1 MEKIVILG
9 STGSI
14 GCNALEV
21 IKLHKEKYKVFALTA
36 NKNVDLLTQQCVDF
50 EPEFAIALNS
60 DANQQ
65 LKKNLLVLNIKTV
78 VLDDEKSLDWL
89 AAHKDTATVIS
100 AIVGAAGLKPT
111 MAAANSGKKIL
122 LANKETLVM
131 AGELFVKA
139 VKKSN
144 AILIPIDSEHNAIL
158 QVLPQSKKMNHKSNG
173 IRKILLTA
181 SGGPFRTSSKEEL
194 RHVTPR
200 EALRHPNWIMGKK
213 ITIDS
218 ATMMNKGLEVIEAC
232 WLFDIPAC
240 DIEVIIHPQSIIHS
254 LVEYIDGSTLA
265 QLGNPDMRTPIAYAL
280 SHPERIESGVS
291 GLDLIK
297 TKRLDFEAPD
307 LDKFPCL
314 GLAYKALLMGQSAP
328 TILNAANEVAVDAFL
343 TESIT
348 FNQIAELIEFCMSTI
363 KSQPLDSI
371 ETVLEV
377 DSQTR
382 HLAVSWI
389 DSHHITS

>member
-50 EPEFAIALNS
+50 EPEFVIALNQ

-65 LKKNLLVLNIKTV
+65 LKKNLLASNIKTI

-89 AAHKDTATVIS
+89 ASHKDTATVIS
-100 AIVGAAGLKPT
+100 AIVGAAGLMPT

-158 QVLPQSKKMNHKSNG
+158 QVLPQSKKMNYKSNS

-181 SGGPFRTSSKEEL
+181 SGGPFRTFSKEEL
-194 RHVTPR
+194 KHVTPK
-200 EALRHPNWIMGKK
+200 EALKHPNWLMGKK

-218 ATMMNKGLEVIEAC
+218 ATMMNKGLEIIEAC

-240 DIEVIIHPQSIIHS
+240 DIEVVIHPQSIIHS

-265 QLGNPDMRTPIAYAL
+265 QMGNPDMRTPIAYAL

-343 TESIT
+343 VESIT
-348 FNQIAELIEFCMSTI
+348 FNQIAELIEFCMSTM
-363 KSQPLDSI
+363 KPQLLDSI

-377 DSQTR
+377 DSKTR
-382 HLAVSWI
+382 QLALSWI
-389 DSHHITS
+389 NSHNITS

>member
-1 MEKIVILG
+1 VENIVILG

-14 GCNALEV
+14 GCNALQV
-21 IKLHKEKYKVFALTA
+21 IKLHQAKYKVFALTA
-36 NKNVDLLTQQCVDF
+36 NRNVDLLTEQCIKF
-50 EPEFAIALNS
+50 EPQFAFALNQN
-60 DANQQ
+60 ANQQ
-65 LKKNLLVLNIKTV
+65 LKKNLLALNLKTIA
-78 VLDDEKSLDWL
+78 LDDDKSLDWL
-89 AAHKDTATVIS
+89 SSHDEANTVIS

-139 VKKSN
+139 VKQSN
-144 AILIPIDSEHNAIL
+144 ATLIPIDSEHNAIL
-158 QVLPQSKKMNHKSNG
+158 QVLPQSKKLNYKSNG

-181 SGGPFRTSSKEEL
+181 SGGPFRTSTKEEL
-194 RHVTPR
+194 KHVTPK

-232 WLFDIPAC
+232 WLFDIPAS
-240 DIEVIIHPQSIIHS
+240 DIEVVIHPQSIIHS
-254 LVEYIDGSTLA
+254 LVEYVDGSTLA

-280 SHPERIESGVS
+280 SHPERIESGVL

-314 GLAYKALLMGQSAP
+314 GLAYKALQMGKNAP

-343 TESIT
+343 NESIT
-348 FNQIAELIEFCMSTI
+348 FNQIAELIEFCMNTVE
-363 KSQPLDSI
+363 SQTLDSI
-371 ETVLEV
+371 EIVLEV
-377 DSQTR
+377 DSKTR
-382 HLAVSWI
+382 QLAVSWI
-389 DSHHITS
+389 DRHHLTT

>member
-50 EPEFAIALNS
+50 EPEFVIALNQ

-65 LKKNLLVLNIKTV
+65 LRKNLLASNIKTI

-89 AAHKDTATVIS
+89 ASHKDTATVIS
-100 AIVGAAGLKPT
+100 AIVGAAGLMPT

-158 QVLPQSKKMNHKSNG
+158 QVLPQSKKMNYKSNG

-181 SGGPFRTSSKEEL
+181 SGGPFRTFSKEEL
-194 RHVTPR
+194 KHVTPK
-200 EALRHPNWIMGKK
+200 EALKHPNWLMGKK

-218 ATMMNKGLEVIEAC
+218 ATMMNKGLEIIEAC

-240 DIEVIIHPQSIIHS
+240 DIEVVIHPQSIIHS

-265 QLGNPDMRTPIAYAL
+265 QMGNPDMRTPIAYAL

-343 TESIT
+343 VESIT
-348 FNQIAELIEFCMSTI
+348 FNQIAELIEFCMSTM
-363 KSQPLDSI
+363 KPQLLDSI

-377 DSQTR
+377 DSKTR
-382 HLAVSWI
+382 QLALSWI
-389 DSHHITS
+389 NSHNITS

>member
-1 MEKIVILG
+1 LENIVILG

-14 GCNALEV
+14 GCNALQV

-36 NKNVDLLTQQCVDF
+36 NKNVDLLTQQCLEF
-50 EPEFAIALNS
+50 EPHYVVALNQ

-65 LKKNLLVLNIKTV
+65 LKQNLLVSNSKTI
-78 VLDDEKSLDWL
+78 VLEGDESIDWL
-89 AAHKDTATVIS
+89 ASHESTSTVIS
-100 AIVGAAGLKPT
+100 AVVGAAGLKPT

-139 VKKSN
+139 VNHSK
-144 AILIPIDSEHNAIL
+144 ATLIPIDSEHNAIL
-158 QVLPQSKKMNHKSNG
+158 QVLPQNKKLNYKSNG
-173 IRKILLTA
+173 IRKVLLTA
-181 SGGPFRTSSKEEL
+181 SGGPFRTFSEEQL
-194 RHVTPR
+194 LHVTPK
-200 EALRHPNWIMGKK
+200 EALRHPNWVMGRK

-218 ATMMNKGLEVIEAC
+218 ATMMNKGLEIIEAF
-232 WLFDIPAC
+232 WLFDIPAS

-280 SHPERIESGVS
+280 SHPERIESGVL

-297 TKRLDFEAPD
+297 TKKLDFEAPN
-307 LDKFPCL
+307 LNRFPCL
-314 GLAYKALLMGQSAP
+314 GLAYKALDMGQNAP

-343 TESIT
+343 NESIT
-348 FNQIAELIEFCMSTI
+348 FNQIAELIEFCMDTI
-363 KSQPLDSI
+363 ESQSLDSI
-371 ETVLEV
+371 DTVL
-377 DSQTR
+377 DIDKKTR
-382 HLAVSWI
+382 YLALKWI
-389 DSHHITS
+389 DSHKLS

>member
-1 MEKIVILG
+1 MENIVILG

-14 GCNALEV
+14 GSNALEV
-21 IKLHKEKYKVFALTA
+21 LKLHKEKYRVFALTA
-36 NKNVDLLTQQCVDF
+36 NKNVGLLTQQCL
-50 EPEFAIALNS
+50 EFAPFYAVAS
-60 DANQQ
+60 DQTANEQ
-65 LKKNLLVLNIKTV
+65 LKKNLLSSNSKTIVL
-78 VLDDEKSLDWL
+78 EHSESLEWL
-89 AAHKDTATVIS
+89 ASHEKTSTVIS

-111 MAAANSGKKIL
+111 MAAANTGKKIL

-139 VKKSN
+139 VKHSK
-144 AILIPIDSEHNAIL
+144 ATLIPIDSEHNAIL
-158 QVLPQSKKMNHKSNG
+158 QVLPQNKKLNDKSNG

-181 SGGPFRTSSKEEL
+181 SGGPFRTFSAEQL
-194 RHVTPR
+194 LHVTPK
-200 EALRHPNWIMGKK
+200 EALRHPNWVMGRK

-218 ATMMNKGLEVIEAC
+218 ATMMNKGLEIIEAF
-232 WLFDIPAC
+232 WLFGIPAS

-280 SHPERIESGVS
+280 SHPERIESGVL

-297 TKRLDFEAPD
+297 TKKLDFESPD

-314 GLAYKALLMGQSAP
+314 GLAYKALEMGQNAP

-343 TESIT
+343 NESIA
-348 FNQIAELIEFCMSTI
+348 FNQIAELIEFCLDTI
-363 KSQPLDSI
+363 ESQSIDSI
-371 ETVLEV
+371 DTVL
-377 DSQTR
+377 DIDKKTR
-382 HLAVSWI
+382 YLALSWI
-389 DSHHITS
+389 DSHKLS

>member
-14 GCNALEV
+14 GCNVLEV

-36 NKNVDLLTQQCVDF
+36 NKNIDLLTQQCVDF
-50 EPEFAIALNS
+50 EPEFVIALNQ

-65 LKKNLLVLNIKTV
+65 LKKNLLALNIKTV

-89 AAHKDTATVIS
+89 ASHKDTATVIS
-100 AIVGAAGLKPT
+100 AIVGAAGLMPT

-158 QVLPQSKKMNHKSNG
+158 QVLPQSKKMNHRSNG

-181 SGGPFRTSSKEEL
+181 SGGPFRTFSKEEL
-194 RHVTPR
+194 KHVTPK
-200 EALRHPNWIMGKK
+200 EALKHPNWLMGKK

-218 ATMMNKGLEVIEAC
+218 ATMMNKGLEIIEAC

-240 DIEVIIHPQSIIHS
+240 DIEVVIHPQSIIHS

-265 QLGNPDMRTPIAYAL
+265 QMGNPDMRTPIAYAL

-343 TESIT
+343 VESIT
-348 FNQIAELIEFCMSTI
+348 FNQIAELIEYCMSAM
-363 KSQPLDSI
+363 KPQPLDSI
-371 ETVLEV
+371 EIVLEV
-377 DSQTR
+377 DSKTR
-382 HLAVSWI
+382 QLALSWI
-389 DSHHITS
+389 NSHNLTS

>member
-14 GCNALEV
+14 GCNVLEV

-50 EPEFAIALNS
+50 EPEFVIALNQ

-65 LKKNLLVLNIKTV
+65 LKKNLLALNIKTV

-89 AAHKDTATVIS
+89 ASHKDTATVIS
-100 AIVGAAGLKPT
+100 AIVGAAGLMPT

-158 QVLPQSKKMNHKSNG
+158 QVLPQSKKMNHRSNG

-181 SGGPFRTSSKEEL
+181 SGGPFRTFSKEEL
-194 RHVTPR
+194 KHVTPK
-200 EALRHPNWIMGKK
+200 EALKHPNWLMGKK

-218 ATMMNKGLEVIEAC
+218 ATMMNKGLEIIEAC

-240 DIEVIIHPQSIIHS
+240 DIEVVIHPQSIIHS

-314 GLAYKALLMGQSAP
+314 GLAYKALLIGQSAP

-343 TESIT
+343 VESIT
-348 FNQIAELIEFCMSTI
+348 FNQIAELIEFCMSNM
-363 KSQPLDSI
+363 KPQALDSI

-377 DSQTR
+377 DSKTR
-382 HLAVSWI
+382 QLALSWI
-389 DSHHITS
+389 NSHNITS

>member
-50 EPEFAIALNS
+50 EPEFVIALNQ

-65 LKKNLLVLNIKTV
+65 LKKNLLASNIKTI

-89 AAHKDTATVIS
+89 ASHKDTATVIS
-100 AIVGAAGLKPT
+100 AIVGAAGLMPT

-158 QVLPQSKKMNHKSNG
+158 QVLPQSKKMNYKSNS

-181 SGGPFRTSSKEEL
+181 SGGPFRTFSKEEL
-194 RHVTPR
+194 KHVTPK
-200 EALRHPNWIMGKK
+200 EALKHPNWLMGKK

-218 ATMMNKGLEVIEAC
+218 ATMMNKGLEIIEAC

-240 DIEVIIHPQSIIHS
+240 DIEVVIHPQSIIHS

-265 QLGNPDMRTPIAYAL
+265 QMGNPDMRTPIAYAL

-343 TESIT
+343 VESIT
-348 FNQIAELIEFCMSTI
+348 FNQIAELIEFCMSTM
-363 KSQPLDSI
+363 KLQLLDSI

-377 DSQTR
+377 DSKARQ
-382 HLAVSWI
+382 LALSWI
-389 DSHHITS
+389 NSHNITS

>member
-89 AAHKDTATVIS
+89 ASHKDTVTVIS

-158 QVLPQSKKMNHKSNG
+158 QVLPQSKKINGKSNG

-194 RHVTPR
+194 RHVTPK

-377 DSQTR
+377 DSLTR

>member
-1 MEKIVILG
+1 VEKIVILG

-50 EPEFAIALNS
+50 EPEFAIALNP

-65 LKKNLLVLNIKTV
+65 LKKNLLALNIKTV

-89 AAHKDTATVIS
+89 AAHKDTDTVIS

-158 QVLPQSKKMNHKSNG
+158 QVLPQSKKMNGKSNG

-194 RHVTPR
+194 RHVTPK

>member
-50 EPEFAIALNS
+50 EPEFAIALNP

-194 RHVTPR
+194 SYVTPR

>member
-14 GCNALEV
+14 GCNVLEV

-50 EPEFAIALNS
+50 EPEFVIALNQ

-65 LKKNLLVLNIKTV
+65 LKKNLLALNIKTV

-89 AAHKDTATVIS
+89 ASHKDTATVIS
-100 AIVGAAGLKPT
+100 AIVGAAGLMPT

-158 QVLPQSKKMNHKSNG
+158 QVLPQSKKMNHRSNG

-181 SGGPFRTSSKEEL
+181 SGGPFRTFSKEEL
-194 RHVTPR
+194 KHVTPK
-200 EALRHPNWIMGKK
+200 EALKHPNWLMGKK

-218 ATMMNKGLEVIEAC
+218 ATMMNKGLEIIEAC

-240 DIEVIIHPQSIIHS
+240 DIEVVIHPQSIIHS

-265 QLGNPDMRTPIAYAL
+265 QMGNPDMRTPIAYAL

-343 TESIT
+343 VESIT
-348 FNQIAELIEFCMSTI
+348 FNQIAELIEFCMSAM
-363 KSQPLDSI
+363 KPQPLDSI
-371 ETVLEV
+371 EIVLEV
-377 DSQTR
+377 DSKTR
-382 HLAVSWI
+382 QLALSWI
-389 DSHHITS
+389 NSHNLTS

>member
-50 EPEFAIALNS
+50 EPEFVIALNQ
-60 DANQQ
+60 DANQR
-65 LKKNLLVLNIKTV
+65 LKRNLLALNIKTI

-89 AAHKDTATVIS
+89 ASHKDTATVIS
-100 AIVGAAGLKPT
+100 AIVGAAGLMPT

-158 QVLPQSKKMNHKSNG
+158 QVLPQSKKMNYKSNS

-181 SGGPFRTSSKEEL
+181 SGGPFRTFSKEEL
-194 RHVTPR
+194 KHVTPK
-200 EALRHPNWIMGKK
+200 EALKHPNWLMGKK

-218 ATMMNKGLEVIEAC
+218 ATMMNKGLEIIEAC

-240 DIEVIIHPQSIIHS
+240 DIEVVIHPQSIIHS

-265 QLGNPDMRTPIAYAL
+265 QMGNPDMRTPIAYAL

-343 TESIT
+343 VESIT
-348 FNQIAELIEFCMSTI
+348 FNQIAELIEFCMSTM
-363 KSQPLDSI
+363 KPQLLDSI

-377 DSQTR
+377 DSKARQ
-382 HLAVSWI
+382 LALSWI
-389 DSHHITS
+389 NSHNITS

>member
-1 MEKIVILG
+1 VEKIVILG

-50 EPEFAIALNS
+50 EPEFVIALNQ

-65 LKKNLLVLNIKTV
+65 LKKNLLALNIKTI

-89 AAHKDTATVIS
+89 ASHKDTATVIS
-100 AIVGAAGLKPT
+100 AIVGAAGLMPT

-158 QVLPQSKKMNHKSNG
+158 QVLPQSKKMNYESNG

-181 SGGPFRTSSKEEL
+181 SGGPFRTFSKEEL
-194 RHVTPR
+194 KHVTPK
-200 EALRHPNWIMGKK
+200 EALKHPNWLMGKK

-218 ATMMNKGLEVIEAC
+218 ATMMNKGLEIIEAC

-240 DIEVIIHPQSIIHS
+240 DIEVVIHPQSIIHS

-265 QLGNPDMRTPIAYAL
+265 QMGNPDMRTPIAYAL

-343 TESIT
+343 VESIT
-348 FNQIAELIEFCMSTI
+348 FNQIAELIEFCMSTM
-363 KSQPLDSI
+363 KPQLLDSI

-377 DSQTR
+377 DSKTR
-382 HLAVSWI
+382 QLALSWI
-389 DSHHITS
+389 NSHNITS

>member
-1 MEKIVILG
+1 MENIVILG

-14 GCNALEV
+14 GCNALQV
-21 IKLHKEKYKVFALTA
+21 IKLHQAKYKVFALTA
-36 NKNVDLLTQQCVDF
+36 NRNVDLLTEQCIKF
-50 EPEFAIALNS
+50 EPQFAFALNQY
-60 DANQQ
+60 ANQQ
-65 LKKNLLVLNIKTV
+65 LKKNLLALNLKTI
-78 VLDDEKSLDWL
+78 VLDDDKSLDWL
-89 AAHKDTATVIS
+89 SSHDEANTVIS

-139 VKKSN
+139 VKQSN
-144 AILIPIDSEHNAIL
+144 ATLIPIDSEHNAIL
-158 QVLPQSKKMNHKSNG
+158 QVLPQSKKLNYKSNG

-181 SGGPFRTSSKEEL
+181 SGGPFRTSTKEEL
-194 RHVTPR
+194 KHVTPK

-232 WLFDIPAC
+232 WLFDIPAS
-240 DIEVIIHPQSIIHS
+240 DIEVVIHPQSIIHS
-254 LVEYIDGSTLA
+254 LVEYVDGSTLA

-280 SHPERIESGVS
+280 SHPERIESGVL

-314 GLAYKALLMGQSAP
+314 GLAYKALQMGKNAP

-343 TESIT
+343 NESIT
-348 FNQIAELIEFCMSTI
+348 FNQIAELIEFCMNNME
-363 KSQPLDSI
+363 SQTLDSI
-371 ETVLEV
+371 EIVLEV
-377 DSQTR
+377 DSKTR
-382 HLAVSWI
+382 QLAVSWI
-389 DSHHITS
+389 DRHHLTT

>member
-1 MEKIVILG
+1 MENIVILG

-14 GCNALEV
+14 GCNALQV
-21 IKLHKEKYKVFALTA
+21 IKLHQAKYKVFALTA
-36 NKNVDLLTQQCVDF
+36 NRNVDLLTEQCIKF
-50 EPEFAIALNS
+50 EPQFAFALNQN
-60 DANQQ
+60 ANQQ
-65 LKKNLLVLNIKTV
+65 LKKNLLALNLKTI
-78 VLDDEKSLDWL
+78 VLDDDKSLDWL
-89 AAHKDTATVIS
+89 SSHDEANTVIS

-139 VKKSN
+139 VKQSN
-144 AILIPIDSEHNAIL
+144 ATLIPIDSEHNAIL
-158 QVLPQSKKMNHKSNG
+158 QVLPQSKKLNYKSNG

-181 SGGPFRTSSKEEL
+181 SGGPFRTSTKEEL
-194 RHVTPR
+194 KHVTPK

-232 WLFDIPAC
+232 WLFDIPAS
-240 DIEVIIHPQSIIHS
+240 DIEVVIHPQSIIHS
-254 LVEYIDGSTLA
+254 LVEYVDGSTLA

-280 SHPERIESGVS
+280 SHPERIESGVL

-314 GLAYKALLMGQSAP
+314 GLAYKALQMGKNAP

-343 TESIT
+343 KESIT
-348 FNQIAELIEFCMSTI
+348 FNQIAELIEFCMNTI
-363 KSQPLDSI
+363 ESQTLDSI
-371 ETVLEV
+371 EIVLEV
-377 DSQTR
+377 DSKTR
-382 HLAVSWI
+382 QLAVSWI
-389 DSHHITS
+389 DRHHLTT

>member
-50 EPEFAIALNS
+50 EPEFVIALNQ

-65 LKKNLLVLNIKTV
+65 LKKNLLALNIKTI

-89 AAHKDTATVIS
+89 ASHKDTATVIS
-100 AIVGAAGLKPT
+100 AIVGAAGLMPT

-158 QVLPQSKKMNHKSNG
+158 QVLPQSKKMNYKSNG

-181 SGGPFRTSSKEEL
+181 SGGPFRTFSKEEL
-194 RHVTPR
+194 KHVTPK
-200 EALRHPNWIMGKK
+200 EALKHPNWLMGKK

-218 ATMMNKGLEVIEAC
+218 ATMMNKGLEIIEAC

-240 DIEVIIHPQSIIHS
+240 DIEVVIHPQSIIHS

-265 QLGNPDMRTPIAYAL
+265 QMGNPDMRTPIAYAL

-343 TESIT
+343 VESIT

-363 KSQPLDSI
+363 KPQPLDSI

-377 DSQTR
+377 DSKTR
-382 HLAVSWI
+382 QLALSWI
-389 DSHHITS
+389 NSHNITS

>member
-50 EPEFAIALNS
+50 EPEFVIALNQ

-65 LKKNLLVLNIKTV
+65 LKKNLLASNMKTI

-89 AAHKDTATVIS
+89 ASHKDTATVIS
-100 AIVGAAGLKPT
+100 AIVGAAGLMPT

-158 QVLPQSKKMNHKSNG
+158 QVLPQSKKMNYKSNS

-181 SGGPFRTSSKEEL
+181 SGGPFRTFSKEEL
-194 RHVTPR
+194 KHVTPK
-200 EALRHPNWIMGKK
+200 EALKHPNWLMGKK

-218 ATMMNKGLEVIEAC
+218 ATMMNKGLEIIEAC

-240 DIEVIIHPQSIIHS
+240 DIEVVIHPQSIIHS

-265 QLGNPDMRTPIAYAL
+265 QMGNPDMRTPIAYAL

-343 TESIT
+343 VESIT
-348 FNQIAELIEFCMSTI
+348 FNQIAELIEFCMSTM
-363 KSQPLDSI
+363 KPQLLDSI

-377 DSQTR
+377 DSKARQ
-382 HLAVSWI
+382 LALSWI
-389 DSHHITS
+389 NSHNITS

>member
-1 MEKIVILG
+1 VEKIVILG

-50 EPEFAIALNS
+50 EPEFVIALNQ

-65 LKKNLLVLNIKTV
+65 LKKNLLASNIKTI

-89 AAHKDTATVIS
+89 ASHKDTATVIS

-158 QVLPQSKKMNHKSNG
+158 QVLPQSKKMNYKSNG

-181 SGGPFRTSSKEEL
+181 SGGPFRTFSKEEL
-194 RHVTPR
+194 KHVTPK
-200 EALRHPNWIMGKK
+200 EALKHPNWLMGKK

-218 ATMMNKGLEVIEAC
+218 ATMMNKGLEIIEAC

-240 DIEVIIHPQSIIHS
+240 DIEVVIHPQSIIHS

-265 QLGNPDMRTPIAYAL
+265 QMGNPDMRTPIAYAL

-343 TESIT
+343 VESIT
-348 FNQIAELIEFCMSTI
+348 FNQIAELIDFCMSTM
-363 KSQPLDSI
+363 KPQLLDSI

-377 DSQTR
+377 DSKTR
-382 HLAVSWI
+382 QLALSWI
-389 DSHHITS
+389 NSHNITS

>member
-1 MEKIVILG
+1 VENIVILG

-14 GCNALEV
+14 GCNALQV
-21 IKLHKEKYKVFALTA
+21 IKLHQAKYKVFALTA
-36 NKNVDLLTQQCVDF
+36 NRNVDLLTEQCIKF
-50 EPEFAIALNS
+50 EPQFAFALNQN
-60 DANQQ
+60 ANQQ
-65 LKKNLLVLNIKTV
+65 LKKNLLALNLKTIA
-78 VLDDEKSLDWL
+78 LDDDKSLDWL
-89 AAHKDTATVIS
+89 SSHDEANTV
-100 AIVGAAGLKPT
+100 
-111 MAAANSGKKIL
+111 NSGKKIL

-139 VKKSN
+139 VKQSN
-144 AILIPIDSEHNAIL
+144 ATLIPIDSEHNAIL
-158 QVLPQSKKMNHKSNG
+158 QVLPQSKKLNYKSNG

-181 SGGPFRTSSKEEL
+181 SGGPFRTSTKEEL
-194 RHVTPR
+194 KHVTPK

-232 WLFDIPAC
+232 WLFDIPAS
-240 DIEVIIHPQSIIHS
+240 DIEVVIHPQSIIHS
-254 LVEYIDGSTLA
+254 LVEYVDGSTLA

-280 SHPERIESGVS
+280 SHPERIESGVL

-314 GLAYKALLMGQSAP
+314 GLAYKALQMGKNAP

-343 TESIT
+343 KESIT
-348 FNQIAELIEFCMSTI
+348 FNQIAELIEFCMNTI
-363 KSQPLDSI
+363 ESQTLDSI
-371 ETVLEV
+371 EIVLEV
-377 DSQTR
+377 DSKTR
-382 HLAVSWI
+382 QLAVSWI
-389 DSHHITS
+389 DRHHLTT

>member
-1 MEKIVILG
+1 MENILILG

-14 GCNALEV
+14 GCNALQV

-36 NKNVDLLTQQCVDF
+36 NKNVDLLTEQCLEF
-50 EPEFAIALNS
+50 EPRYAVALND
-60 DANQQ
+60 DANQK
-65 LKKNLLVLNIKTV
+65 LKKNLFLSNSKTIVLESV
-78 VLDDEKSLDWL
+78 ESLDWL
-89 AAHKDTATVIS
+89 ASHIDTSTVIS

-139 VKKSN
+139 INHSK
-144 AILIPIDSEHNAIL
+144 ATLIPIDSEHNAIL
-158 QVLPQSKKMNHKSNG
+158 QVLPQNKKLNYKSNG
-173 IRKILLTA
+173 VRKILLTA
-181 SGGPFRTSSKEEL
+181 SGGPFRTYSKEQL
-194 RHVTPR
+194 LKVTPK
-200 EALRHPNWIMGKK
+200 EALRHPNWVMGKK

-218 ATMMNKGLEVIEAC
+218 ATMMNKGLEIIEAF
-232 WLFDIPAC
+232 WLFDIPAS

-297 TKRLDFEAPD
+297 TKKLDFEAPD
-307 LDKFPCL
+307 LNKFPCL
-314 GLAYKALLMGQSAP
+314 GLAYRALGMGHNAP

-343 TESIT
+343 NESIA
-348 FNQIAELIEFCMSTI
+348 FNQIAELIEFCLDTI
-363 KSQPLDSI
+363 ESRPIDSI
-371 ETVLEV
+371 DTVIDVDKKTRDLALSWV
-377 DSQTR
+377 DS
-382 HLAVSWI
+382 HKLN
-389 DSHHITS
+389 

>member
-14 GCNALEV
+14 GCNVLEV

-50 EPEFAIALNS
+50 EPEFVIALNQ

-65 LKKNLLVLNIKTV
+65 LKKNLLALNIKTV

-89 AAHKDTATVIS
+89 ASHKDTATVVS
-100 AIVGAAGLKPT
+100 AIVGAAGLMPT

-158 QVLPQSKKMNHKSNG
+158 QVLPQSKKMNHRSNG

-181 SGGPFRTSSKEEL
+181 SGGPFRTFSKEEL
-194 RHVTPR
+194 KHVTPK
-200 EALRHPNWIMGKK
+200 EALKHPNWLMGKK

-218 ATMMNKGLEVIEAC
+218 ATMMNKGLEIIEAC

-240 DIEVIIHPQSIIHS
+240 DIEVVIHPQSIIHS

-265 QLGNPDMRTPIAYAL
+265 QMGNPDMRTPIAYAL

-343 TESIT
+343 VESIT
-348 FNQIAELIEFCMSTI
+348 FNQIAELIEYCMSAM
-363 KSQPLDSI
+363 KPQPLDSI
-371 ETVLEV
+371 EIVLEV
-377 DSQTR
+377 DSKTR
-382 HLAVSWI
+382 QLALSWI
-389 DSHHITS
+389 NSHNLTS

>member
-1 MEKIVILG
+1 MENIVILG

-14 GCNALEV
+14 GCNALQV
-21 IKLHKEKYKVFALTA
+21 IKLHQSKYQVFALTA
-36 NKNVDLLTQQCVDF
+36 NRNVDLLTEQCIKF
-50 EPEFAIALNS
+50 EPQFAFALNQY
-60 DANQQ
+60 ANQQ
-65 LKKNLLVLNIKTV
+65 LKKNLLALNLKTIA
-78 VLDDEKSLDWL
+78 LDDDKSLDWL
-89 AAHKDTATVIS
+89 SSHDEVNTVIS

-139 VKKSN
+139 VKQSN
-144 AILIPIDSEHNAIL
+144 ATLIPIDSEHNAIL
-158 QVLPQSKKMNHKSNG
+158 QVLPQSKKLNYKSNG

-181 SGGPFRTSSKEEL
+181 SGGPFRTSTKEEL
-194 RHVTPR
+194 KHVTPK

-232 WLFDIPAC
+232 WLFDIPAS
-240 DIEVIIHPQSIIHS
+240 DIEVVIHPQSIIHS
-254 LVEYIDGSTLA
+254 LVEYVDGSTLA

-280 SHPERIESGVS
+280 SHPERIESGVL

-314 GLAYKALLMGQSAP
+314 GLAYKALQMGKNAP

-343 TESIT
+343 KESIT
-348 FNQIAELIEFCMSTI
+348 FNQIAELIEFCMNTI
-363 KSQPLDSI
+363 ESQTLDSI
-371 ETVLEV
+371 EIVLEV
-377 DSQTR
+377 DSKTR
-382 HLAVSWI
+382 QLAVSWI
-389 DSHHITS
+389 DRHHLTT

>member
-1 MEKIVILG
+1 VEKIVILG

-50 EPEFAIALNS
+50 EPEFVIALNQ
-60 DANQQ
+60 DANQ
-65 LKKNLLVLNIKTV
+65 LKKNLLASNIKTI

-89 AAHKDTATVIS
+89 ASHKDTATVIS
-100 AIVGAAGLKPT
+100 AIVGAAGLMPT

-158 QVLPQSKKMNHKSNG
+158 QVLPQSKKMNYMSNS

-181 SGGPFRTSSKEEL
+181 SGGPFRTFSKEEL
-194 RHVTPR
+194 KHVTPK
-200 EALRHPNWIMGKK
+200 EALKHPNWLMGKK

-218 ATMMNKGLEVIEAC
+218 ATMMNKGLEIIEAC

-240 DIEVIIHPQSIIHS
+240 DIEVVIHPQSIIHS

-265 QLGNPDMRTPIAYAL
+265 QMGNPDMRTPIAYAL

-343 TESIT
+343 VESIT
-348 FNQIAELIEFCMSTI
+348 FNQIAELIEFCMSTM
-363 KSQPLDSI
+363 KPQLLDSI

-377 DSQTR
+377 DSKARQ
-382 HLAVSWI
+382 LALSWI
-389 DSHHITS
+389 NSHNITS

>member
-1 MEKIVILG
+1 MENILILG

-14 GCNALEV
+14 GCNALQV
-21 IKLHKEKYKVFALTA
+21 IKLHQEKYKVFALTA
-36 NKNVDLLTQQCVDF
+36 NKNVDLLTEQCLEF
-50 EPEFAIALNS
+50 EPRYAVALND
-60 DANQQ
+60 DANQK
-65 LKKNLLVLNIKTV
+65 LKKNLFLTNSKTIVLESV
-78 VLDDEKSLDWL
+78 ESLDWL
-89 AAHKDTATVIS
+89 ASHIDTSTVIS

-139 VKKSN
+139 INHSK
-144 AILIPIDSEHNAIL
+144 ATLIPIDSEHNAIL
-158 QVLPQSKKMNHKSNG
+158 QVLPQNKKLNYKSNG
-173 IRKILLTA
+173 VRKILLTA
-181 SGGPFRTSSKEEL
+181 SGGPFRTYSKEQL
-194 RHVTPR
+194 LKVTPK
-200 EALRHPNWIMGKK
+200 EALRHPNWVMGKK

-218 ATMMNKGLEVIEAC
+218 ATMMNKGLEIIEAF
-232 WLFDIPAC
+232 WLFDIPAS

-297 TKRLDFEAPD
+297 TKKLDFEAPD
-307 LDKFPCL
+307 LNKFPCL
-314 GLAYKALLMGQSAP
+314 GLAYRALGMGHNAP

-343 TESIT
+343 NASIA
-348 FNQIAELIEFCMSTI
+348 FNQIAELIEFCLDTI
-363 KSQPLDSI
+363 ESRPIDSI
-371 ETVLEV
+371 DTVIDVDKKTRDLALSWV
-377 DSQTR
+377 DS
-382 HLAVSWI
+382 HKLN
-389 DSHHITS
+389 

>member
-50 EPEFAIALNS
+50 EPEFVIALNQ

-65 LKKNLLVLNIKTV
+65 LKKNLLALNIKTV

-89 AAHKDTATVIS
+89 ASHKDTATVIS
-100 AIVGAAGLKPT
+100 AIVGAAGLMPT

-158 QVLPQSKKMNHKSNG
+158 QVLPQSKKMNHRSNG

-181 SGGPFRTSSKEEL
+181 SGGPFRTFSKEEL
-194 RHVTPR
+194 KHVTPK
-200 EALRHPNWIMGKK
+200 EALKHPNWLMGKK

-218 ATMMNKGLEVIEAC
+218 ATMMNKGLEIIEAC

-240 DIEVIIHPQSIIHS
+240 DIEVVIHPQSIIHS

-265 QLGNPDMRTPIAYAL
+265 QMGNPDMRTPIAYAL

-343 TESIT
+343 VESIT
-348 FNQIAELIEFCMSTI
+348 FNQIAELIEYCMSAM
-363 KSQPLDSI
+363 KPQPLDSI
-371 ETVLEV
+371 EIVLEV
-377 DSQTR
+377 DSKTR
-382 HLAVSWI
+382 QLALSWI
-389 DSHHITS
+389 NSHNLTS

>member
-1 MEKIVILG
+1 MENIVILG

-14 GCNALEV
+14 GCNALQV
-21 IKLHKEKYKVFALTA
+21 IKLHQAKYKVFALTA
-36 NKNVDLLTQQCVDF
+36 NRNVDLLTEQCIKF
-50 EPEFAIALNS
+50 EPQFAFALNQN
-60 DANQQ
+60 ANQQ
-65 LKKNLLVLNIKTV
+65 LKKNLLALNLKTIA
-78 VLDDEKSLDWL
+78 LDDDKSLDWL
-89 AAHKDTATVIS
+89 SSHDEANTVIS

-139 VKKSN
+139 VKQSN
-144 AILIPIDSEHNAIL
+144 ATLIPIDSEHNAIL
-158 QVLPQSKKMNHKSNG
+158 QVLPQSKKLNYKSNG

-181 SGGPFRTSSKEEL
+181 SGGPFRTSTKEEL
-194 RHVTPR
+194 KHVTPK

-232 WLFDIPAC
+232 WLFDIPAS
-240 DIEVIIHPQSIIHS
+240 DIEVVIHPQSIIHS
-254 LVEYIDGSTLA
+254 LVEYVDGSTLA

-280 SHPERIESGVS
+280 SHPERIESGVL

-314 GLAYKALLMGQSAP
+314 GLAYKALQMGKNAP

-343 TESIT
+343 NESIT
-348 FNQIAELIEFCMSTI
+348 FNQIAELIEFCMNNME
-363 KSQPLDSI
+363 SQTLDSI
-371 ETVLEV
+371 EIVLEV
-377 DSQTR
+377 DSKTR
-382 HLAVSWI
+382 QLAVSWI
-389 DSHHITS
+389 DRHHLTK

>member
-50 EPEFAIALNS
+50 EPEFVIALNQ

-65 LKKNLLVLNIKTV
+65 LKKNLLALNIKTI

-89 AAHKDTATVIS
+89 ASHKDTATVIS
-100 AIVGAAGLKPT
+100 AIVGAAGLMPT

-158 QVLPQSKKMNHKSNG
+158 QVLPQSKKMNYKSNS

-181 SGGPFRTSSKEEL
+181 SGGPFRTFSKEEL
-194 RHVTPR
+194 KHVTPK
-200 EALRHPNWIMGKK
+200 EALKHPNWLMGKK

-218 ATMMNKGLEVIEAC
+218 ATMMNKGLEIIEAC

-240 DIEVIIHPQSIIHS
+240 DIEVVIHPQSIIHS

-265 QLGNPDMRTPIAYAL
+265 QMGNPDMRTPIAYAL
-280 SHPERIESGVS
+280 SHPERIESGVL

-343 TESIT
+343 VESIT
-348 FNQIAELIEFCMSTI
+348 FNQIAELIEFCMSTM
-363 KSQPLDSI
+363 KPQLLDSI

-377 DSQTR
+377 DSKARQ
-382 HLAVSWI
+382 LALSWI
-389 DSHHITS
+389 NSHNITS

>member
-21 IKLHKEKYKVFALTA
+21 IKIHKEKYKVFALTA
-36 NKNVDLLTQQCVDF
+36 NKNVDLLTQQCEDF
-50 EPEFAIALNS
+50 EPEFVIALNQ

-65 LKKNLLVLNIKTV
+65 LKKNLLALNIKTI

-89 AAHKDTATVIS
+89 ASHKDTATVIS
-100 AIVGAAGLKPT
+100 AIVGAAGLMPT

-158 QVLPQSKKMNHKSNG
+158 QVLPQCKKMNHRSNG

-181 SGGPFRTSSKEEL
+181 SGGPFRTFSKEEL
-194 RHVTPR
+194 KHVTPK
-200 EALRHPNWIMGKK
+200 EALKHPNWLMGKK

-218 ATMMNKGLEVIEAC
+218 ATMMNKGLEIIEAC

-240 DIEVIIHPQSIIHS
+240 DIEVVIHPQSIIHS

-265 QLGNPDMRTPIAYAL
+265 QMGNPDMRTPIAYAL

-343 TESIT
+343 VESIT
-348 FNQIAELIEFCMSTI
+348 FNQIAELIEYCMSAM
-363 KSQPLDSI
+363 KPQPLDSI
-371 ETVLEV
+371 EIVLEV
-377 DSQTR
+377 DSKTR
-382 HLAVSWI
+382 QLALSWI
-389 DSHHITS
+389 NSHNLTS

>member
-50 EPEFAIALNS
+50 EPEFVIALNQ

-65 LKKNLLVLNIKTV
+65 LKRNLLALNIKTI

-89 AAHKDTATVIS
+89 ASHKDTATVIS
-100 AIVGAAGLKPT
+100 AIVGAAGLMPT

-158 QVLPQSKKMNHKSNG
+158 QVLPQSKKMNYKSNG

-181 SGGPFRTSSKEEL
+181 SGGPFRTFSKEEL
-194 RHVTPR
+194 KHVTPK
-200 EALRHPNWIMGKK
+200 EALKHPNWLMGKK

-218 ATMMNKGLEVIEAC
+218 ATMMNKGLEIIEAC

-240 DIEVIIHPQSIIHS
+240 DIEVVIHPQSIIHS

-265 QLGNPDMRTPIAYAL
+265 QMGNPDMRTPIAYAL

-343 TESIT
+343 VESIT
-348 FNQIAELIEFCMSTI
+348 FNQIAELIEFCMSTM
-363 KSQPLDSI
+363 KPQLLDSI

-377 DSQTR
+377 DSKTR
-382 HLAVSWI
+382 QLALSWI
-389 DSHHITS
+389 NSHNITS

>member
-1 MEKIVILG
+1 VENIVILG

-14 GCNALEV
+14 GCNALQV
-21 IKLHKEKYKVFALTA
+21 IKLHQAKYKVFALTA
-36 NKNVDLLTQQCVDF
+36 NRNVDLLTEQCIKF
-50 EPEFAIALNS
+50 EPQFAFALNQN
-60 DANQQ
+60 ANQQ
-65 LKKNLLVLNIKTV
+65 LKKNLLALNLKTIA
-78 VLDDEKSLDWL
+78 LDDDKSLDWL
-89 AAHKDTATVIS
+89 SSHDEANTVIS

-139 VKKSN
+139 VKQSN
-144 AILIPIDSEHNAIL
+144 ATLIPIDSEHNAIL
-158 QVLPQSKKMNHKSNG
+158 QVLPQSKKLNYKSNG

-181 SGGPFRTSSKEEL
+181 SGGPFRTSTKEEL
-194 RHVTPR
+194 KHVTPK

-232 WLFDIPAC
+232 WLFDIPAS
-240 DIEVIIHPQSIIHS
+240 DIEVVIHPQSIIHS
-254 LVEYIDGSTLA
+254 LVEYVDGSTLA

-280 SHPERIESGVS
+280 SHPERIESGVL

-314 GLAYKALLMGQSAP
+314 GLAYKALQMGKNAP

-343 TESIT
+343 KESIT
-348 FNQIAELIEFCMSTI
+348 FNQIAELIEFCMNTI
-363 KSQPLDSI
+363 ESQTLDSI
-371 ETVLEV
+371 EIVLEV
-377 DSQTR
+377 DSKTR
-382 HLAVSWI
+382 QLAVSWI
-389 DSHHITS
+389 DRHHLTT

>member
-50 EPEFAIALNS
+50 EPEFVIALNQ

-65 LKKNLLVLNIKTV
+65 LKKNLLASNIKTI

-89 AAHKDTATVIS
+89 ASHKDTATVIS
-100 AIVGAAGLKPT
+100 AIVGAAGLMPT

-139 VKKSN
+139 VKKSK

-158 QVLPQSKKMNHKSNG
+158 QVLPQSKKMNYKSNS

-181 SGGPFRTSSKEEL
+181 SGGPFRTFSKEEL
-194 RHVTPR
+194 KHVTPK
-200 EALRHPNWIMGKK
+200 EALKHPNWLMGKK

-218 ATMMNKGLEVIEAC
+218 ATMMNKGLEIIEAC

-240 DIEVIIHPQSIIHS
+240 DIEVVIHPQSIIHS

-265 QLGNPDMRTPIAYAL
+265 QMGNPDMRTPIAYAL

-343 TESIT
+343 VESIT
-348 FNQIAELIEFCMSTI
+348 FNQIAELIEFCMSTM
-363 KSQPLDSI
+363 KPQLLDSI

-377 DSQTR
+377 DSKARQ
-382 HLAVSWI
+382 LALSWI
-389 DSHHITS
+389 NSHNITS

>member
-1 MEKIVILG
+1 VEKIVILG

-50 EPEFAIALNS
+50 EPEFVIALNQ

-65 LKKNLLVLNIKTV
+65 LKKNLLASNIKTI

-89 AAHKDTATVIS
+89 ASHKDTATVIS
-100 AIVGAAGLKPT
+100 AIVGAAGLMPT

-158 QVLPQSKKMNHKSNG
+158 QVLPQSKKMNYKSNG

-181 SGGPFRTSSKEEL
+181 SGGPFRTFSKEEL
-194 RHVTPR
+194 KHVTPK
-200 EALRHPNWIMGKK
+200 EALKHPNWLMGKK
-213 ITIDS
+213 VTIDS
-218 ATMMNKGLEVIEAC
+218 ATMMNKGLEIIEAC

-240 DIEVIIHPQSIIHS
+240 DIEVVIHPQSIIHS

-265 QLGNPDMRTPIAYAL
+265 QMGNPDMRTPIAYAL

-343 TESIT
+343 VESIT
-348 FNQIAELIEFCMSTI
+348 FNQIAELIEFCMSTM
-363 KSQPLDSI
+363 KPQLLDSI

-377 DSQTR
+377 DSKARQ
-382 HLAVSWI
+382 LALSWI
-389 DSHHITS
+389 NSHNITS

>member
-1 MEKIVILG
+1 MENILILG

-14 GCNALEV
+14 GCNALQV

-36 NKNVDLLTQQCVDF
+36 NKNVDLLTEQCLEF
-50 EPEFAIALNS
+50 EPRYAVALND
-60 DANQQ
+60 DANQK
-65 LKKNLLVLNIKTV
+65 LKKNLFLSNSKTIVLESV
-78 VLDDEKSLDWL
+78 ESLDWL
-89 AAHKDTATVIS
+89 ASHIDTSTVIS

-139 VKKSN
+139 INHSKST
-144 AILIPIDSEHNAIL
+144 LIPIDSEHNAIL
-158 QVLPQSKKMNHKSNG
+158 QVLPQNKKLNYKSNG
-173 IRKILLTA
+173 VRKILLTA
-181 SGGPFRTSSKEEL
+181 SGGPFRTYSKEQL
-194 RHVTPR
+194 LQVTPK
-200 EALRHPNWIMGKK
+200 EALRHPNWVMGKK

-218 ATMMNKGLEVIEAC
+218 ATMMNKGLEIIEAF
-232 WLFDIPAC
+232 WLFDIPAS

-297 TKRLDFEAPD
+297 TKKLDFEAPD
-307 LDKFPCL
+307 LNKFPCL
-314 GLAYKALLMGQSAP
+314 GLAYRALGMGHNAP

-343 TESIT
+343 NASIA
-348 FNQIAELIEFCMSTI
+348 FNQIAELIEFCLDTI
-363 KSQPLDSI
+363 ESRPIDSI
-371 ETVLEV
+371 DTVIDVDKKTRDLALLWV
-377 DSQTR
+377 DS
-382 HLAVSWI
+382 HKLN
-389 DSHHITS
+389 

>member
-1 MEKIVILG
+1 MENILILG

-14 GCNALEV
+14 GCNALQV

-36 NKNVDLLTQQCVDF
+36 NKNVDLLTEQCLEF
-50 EPEFAIALNS
+50 EPRYAVALND
-60 DANQQ
+60 DANQK
-65 LKKNLLVLNIKTV
+65 LKKNLFLSNSKTIVLESV
-78 VLDDEKSLDWL
+78 ESLDWL
-89 AAHKDTATVIS
+89 ASHIDTSTVIS

-139 VKKSN
+139 INHSKST
-144 AILIPIDSEHNAIL
+144 LIPIDSEHNAIL
-158 QVLPQSKKMNHKSNG
+158 QVLPQNKKLNYKSNG
-173 IRKILLTA
+173 VRKILLTA
-181 SGGPFRTSSKEEL
+181 SGGPFRTYSKEQL
-194 RHVTPR
+194 LQVTPK
-200 EALRHPNWIMGKK
+200 EALRHPNWVMGKK

-218 ATMMNKGLEVIEAC
+218 ATMMNKGLEIIEAF
-232 WLFDIPAC
+232 WLFDIPAS

-297 TKRLDFEAPD
+297 TKKLDFEAPD
-307 LDKFPCL
+307 LNKFPCL
-314 GLAYKALLMGQSAP
+314 GLAYRALGMGHNAP

-343 TESIT
+343 NESIA
-348 FNQIAELIEFCMSTI
+348 FNQIAALIEFCLDTI
-363 KSQPLDSI
+363 ESRPMDSI
-371 ETVLEV
+371 DTVIDV
-377 DSQTR
+377 DKKTR
-382 HLAVSWI
+382 DLALLWVN
-389 DSHHITS
+389 SHKLN

>member
-50 EPEFAIALNS
+50 EPEFVIALNQ

-65 LKKNLLVLNIKTV
+65 LKKNLLALNIKTI

-89 AAHKDTATVIS
+89 ASHKDTATVIS
-100 AIVGAAGLKPT
+100 AIVGAAGLMPT

-158 QVLPQSKKMNHKSNG
+158 QVLPQSKKMNYKSNG

-181 SGGPFRTSSKEEL
+181 SGGPFRTFSKEEL
-194 RHVTPR
+194 KHVTPK
-200 EALRHPNWIMGKK
+200 EALKHPNWLMGKK

-218 ATMMNKGLEVIEAC
+218 ATMMNKGLEIIEAC

-240 DIEVIIHPQSIIHS
+240 DIEVVIHPQSIIHS

-265 QLGNPDMRTPIAYAL
+265 QMGNPDMRTPIAYAL

-343 TESIT
+343 VESIT
-348 FNQIAELIEFCMSTI
+348 FNQIAELIEFCMSTM
-363 KSQPLDSI
+363 KPQSLDSI

-377 DSQTR
+377 DSKTR
-382 HLAVSWI
+382 QHALSWI
-389 DSHHITS
+389 NSHNITS